1 VAARGSIIQLHLDPV
16 ATAPGSETK
25 QSAVKPAPSEKTM
38 KILIADKFEESGRI
52 ALRTLGCEIS
62 FQPDLK
68 DEALVDA
75 IAKQQPDV
83 LVVRGTKVTEPMLAA
98 GPLKLVVRAGAGYN
112 TIDVAAASR
121 RGIYVSNCP
130 GKNSIAVAELAF
142 ALILALDRRVADNVI
157 ALRAGEWNKKE
168 FSKARGLFG
177 RTLGLIGVGK
187 IGLEMIPRAR
197 AFGMP
202 IVAWSHSLTPKKA
215 DQLGVDAKGSPLEV
229 AQAADVVSIHV
240 ALNPDTKGMI
250 GADFFNAMKEGAYF
264 INTSRGETV
273 NQKALVNAIH
283 TKGIR
288 AGLDVFAIEPASAV
302 GEFEDP
308 IANETSVYGTHHIG
322 ASTDQA
328 QEAIAAETVRIV
340 RTFKETGQV
349 PNVVNLA
356 EQTPAT
362 HRLVVRHRD
371 RPGVLAQVLD
381 AIKAEQINVQEMEN
395 IVFDGAEA
403 AVARINLDRAPSNGT
418 LDRLRAGNA
427 DIMEMNVLEIR

>member
-1 VAARGSIIQLHLDPV
+1 MQV
-16 ATAPGSETK
+16 
-25 QSAVKPAPSEKTM
+25 
-38 KILIADKFEESGRI
+38 LIADKFEQSGREGLQAI
-52 ALRTLGCEIS
+52 GCEVS

-68 DEALVDA
+68 DDALVAA
-75 IAKQQPDV
+75 IAEHQPDV

-98 GPLKLVVRAGAGYN
+98 GPLKLIVRAGAGYN

-142 ALILALDRRVADNVI
+142 ALILALDRRIADGVI

-177 RTLGLIGVGK
+177 RTLGLVGLGK
-187 IGLEMIPRAR
+187 IGQEMIPRAK

-202 IVAWSHSLTPKKA
+202 VVAWSRSLTVEKA
-215 DQLGVDAKGSPLEV
+215 NELGVERMETPLDV
-229 AQAADVVSIHV
+229 ARAADIVSVHV
-240 ALNPDTKGMI
+240 ALKPDTRRLI
-250 GADFFNAMKEGAYF
+250 GSDFFKAMRDGAYL

-273 NQKALVNAIH
+273 DQAALLAAIH
-283 TKGIR
+283 SKAIR
-288 AGLDVFAIEPASAV
+288 AGLDVFGIEPTSAV
-302 GEFEDP
+302 AEFADP
-308 IANETSVYGTHHIG
+308 IVHEPGVYGTHHIG

-340 RTFKETGQV
+340 QSFKETGQV

-356 EQTPAT
+356 QRTPAT

-381 AIKAEQINVQEMEN
+381 AIKAEHINVQEMEN
-395 IVFDGAEA
+395 IVFEGAEA
-403 AVARINLDRAPSNGT
+403 AVARINLDKPPSQAT
-418 LDRLRAGNA
+418 LDRLRERNE
-427 DIMEMNVLEIR
+427 DIIELNVLEIS